1 VAQEII
7 EILKEMRSEIVDNRI
22 LLERNTVTLEEHAR
36 RSLAS
41 ESRIKIMEDHIF
53 ACPARSNYN
62 STENLWKRIKN
73 YAVILAVAA
82 TILTQLLPWW
92 RAR

>member
-1 VAQEII
+1 MSQEII
-7 EILKEMRSEIVDNRI
+7 EILKDMRTEIVENRV

-41 ESRIKIMEDHIF
+41 EARIKIMEDHII
-53 ACPARSNYN
+53 ACPARTDYN
-62 STENLWKRIKN
+62 STENLWKRVKN
-73 YAVILAVAA
+73 YAVVIAVVA